1 MKLKAIYIVLI
12 FAYLFSV
19 CSVQGQ
25 SSDVIQLT
33 LNVEKL
39 AQFRSILKQM
49 KEGYDILNSGYRT
62 VRDLSQGN
70 FTLHRTFLDGLL
82 RVSPAVRRYRKI
94 VEIINMQLR
103 VVEQCRAGYKSFS
116 LSQLFN
122 PQELHYISV
131 IHDRILRL
139 SLGNLNELLLV
150 LSEQTLEMS
159 DDERLSR
166 IDAIHRQMEEKL
178 HFLSHFDSEASILH
192 LQRKK
197 EIANSHSMEK
207 IQGIIS
213 KQQ

>member
-1 MKLKAIYIVLI
+1 MKLKSIYIILA
-12 FAYLFSV
+12 FASLFSV
-19 CSVQGQ
+19 CSVKGQ
-25 SSDVIQLT
+25 SSEVIQLT

-49 KEGYDILNSGYRT
+49 KQGYDILNSGYRT
-62 VRDLSQGN
+62 VRDLSHGN

-94 VEIINMQLR
+94 GEIIKMQVR
-103 VVEQCRAGYKSFS
+103 VVEQCKAGYKGFRV
-116 LSQLFN
+116 SQLFN
-122 PQELHYISV
+122 PQELQYISV

-150 LSEQTLEMS
+150 LSEQALEMS

-178 HFLSHFDSEASILH
+178 HFLSHFNTEASILH

-197 EIANSHSMEK
+197 EMNNSHSMEK
-207 IQGIIS
+207 IQGIKS
-213 KQQ
+213 KQR

>member
-1 MKLKAIYIVLI
+1 MKLKSIYIVLV

-19 CSVQGQ
+19 CSVRGQ
-25 SSDVIQLT
+25 SSEVIQLM

-39 AQFRSILKQM
+39 AQFKSILKQM
-49 KEGYDILNSGYRT
+49 KQGYDVLSSGYRT

-94 VEIINMQLR
+94 GGIINMQVR
-103 VVEQCRAGYKSFS
+103 VVEECKAGYKGFRV
-116 LSQLFN
+116 SQLFN
-122 PQELHYISV
+122 PQELQYISGV
-131 IHDRILRL
+131 HDRILRL

-150 LSEQTLEMS
+150 LSEQALEMS

-166 IDAIHRQMEEKL
+166 IDAIYRQMEEKL
-178 HFLSHFDSEASILH
+178 HFLSHFNTEASILH

-197 EIANSHSMEK
+197 EMTNSHSMKK
-207 IQGIIS
+207 IQGIKS
-213 KQQ
+213 KQ